1 MIKKLL
7 VVFVFAFTIQ
17 TYAQE
22 GVASPYSYYG
32 IGSLKFKGSVENKSM
47 GGIGVYK
54 DSIHINFKNPATL
67 AGKNLAYYNNESR
80 PVTYVIGGNSNH
92 SALKSSTSE
101 GETST
106 QTFDYLALSVP
117 IGKFG
122 VSLGLLPY
130 TSVGY
135 SLDSFNEVGDISRRY
150 EGSGGINKTFLSL
163 GYPINDNLSVGITTE
178 YNFGKIKN
186 KSIQFPYD
194 AATGDPLLYRSRE
207 ENRSDLSGVS
217 FNFGLHYKRMISDKL
232 ELQASTTFAPQSK
245 LNSQNVRNFSTI
257 AINNRG
263 AELVINSI
271 DADLV
276 SRNLEETK
284 LTLPSKFSLGA
295 GVGQPRK
302 WFAGVEFLT
311 QNTSQFSNP
320 LYNYENTT
328 FENASSI
335 ALGGFF
341 IPKYNSF
348 SSYFKRVV
356 YRTGVRFEN
365 TGLKI
370 NNQSIKEFGMS
381 FGLGLPV
388 GVTFSNVN
396 LGIEFG
402 SRGTTNS
409 NLIKENFINL
419 KISLSLNDRWFEK
432 RKYN

>member
-7 VVFVFAFTIQ
+7 IVLVFACAIQ

-47 GGIGVYK
+47 GGIGVYN
-54 DSIHINFKNPATL
+54 DSIHLNFKNPATL
-67 AGKNLAYYNNESR
+67 GGKNLAYYNNESR
-80 PVTYVIGGNSNH
+80 PVTYVVGGNSNH
-92 SALKSSTSE
+92 STLKSSSTE
-101 GETST
+101 GKTST

-117 IGKFG
+117 VGKFG
-122 VSLGLLPY
+122 VSIGLLPY

-135 SLDSFNEVGDISRRY
+135 SLENFNDDGNVSHRY
-150 EGSGGINKTFLSL
+150 DGSGGINKTFLSI
-163 GYPINDNLSVGITTE
+163 GYALNDNFSVGVTTE
-178 YNFGKIKN
+178 YNFGKIRN
-186 KSIQFPYD
+186 KTIQFPYNTT
-194 AATGDPLLYRSRE
+194 TGEPLLYRSRE
-207 ENRSDLSGVS
+207 ENRSDLTGVS
-217 FNFGLHYKRMISDKL
+217 FNFGLHYKKMMTDKL

-245 LNSQNVRNFSTI
+245 LKSQNVRNFSTI
-257 AINNRG
+257 VLNDVG
-263 AELVINSI
+263 AELLVNTLES
-271 DADLV
+271 DLAAK
-276 SRNLEETK
+276 NLAETK
-284 LTLPSKFSLGA
+284 LTLPSRFSVGA
-295 GVGQPRK
+295 GIGQPRK
-302 WFAGVEFLT
+302 WFAGVDFVT

-335 ALGGFF
+335 AFGGFY

-348 SSYFKRVV
+348 SNYFKRVV
-356 YRTGVRFEN
+356 YRTGMRFEN

-370 NNQSIKEFGMS
+370 NNESIREFGMS

-388 GVTFSNVN
+388 GATFSSAN
-396 LGIEFG
+396 LGFEFG

-409 NLIKENFINL
+409 NLIKENFINFQ
-419 KISLSLNDRWFEK
+419 ISLSLNDRWFEK